1 MLETAG
7 ARAAFFVI
15 NYAITKRYPYSDE
28 GLKFEPMAQK
38 KAHEVDSWLRNPDPG
53 IGIVLIYGPDR
64 GLVAERAKAF
74 VTKTGLAADD
84 PFSSIRLEASELDAA
99 PGRLLDEAATVPMFS
114 ARRLIW
120 VKGAGGQKQLAEDVK
135 ALVAAPPRDSVVLI
149 EAGDLKK
156 GAALRS
162 AVENGAAAMALP
174 CYVDEGKAI
183 DAVIDEILGREN
195 LSIGLE
201 ARQALRASLGGDRL
215 ASRSEVEKLALY
227 RRGGGEIRLE
237 DVRTMTG
244 DVSGL
249 GIDDAVDAVLSGNG
263 KAFDASFTRLVSSG
277 THPFLVLAAAMR
289 QFQLLQLMR
298 AEMDADAKPAAAVV
312 ASARPPVFFSRR
324 RLVEAALQ
332 RWSAVAI
339 ARALERLHATV
350 LLTRQRA
357 DLATATAR
365 QALIALLVESARGGR

>member
-1 MLETAG
+1 
-7 ARAAFFVI
+7 
-15 NYAITKRYPYSDE
+15 
-28 GLKFEPMAQK
+28 MAQK
-38 KAHEVDSWLRNPDPG
+38 KAHEVDTWLRNPDPG

-64 GLVAERAKAF
+64 GLVAERARAF
-74 VTKTGLAADD
+74 VAKIGLAADD
-84 PFSSIRLEASELDAA
+84 PFSSIRLDASELEAA
-99 PGRLLDEAATVPMFS
+99 PGRLIDEAATVPMFS

-120 VKGAGGQKQLAEDVK
+120 VKGAGSQKQLAEDVK

-156 GAALRS
+156 GATLRS
-162 AVENGAAAMALP
+162 AVENAPAAMALP

-183 DAVIDEILGREN
+183 DAVIDEILGRES

-201 ARQALRASLGGDRL
+201 ARQALRANLGGDRL

-227 RRGGGEIRLE
+227 CRGGGEVRLE

-249 GIDDAVDAVLSGNG
+249 GIDDAVDAVLAGNG

-298 AEMDADAKPAAAVV
+298 AEMDAGSKPAAAVV

-332 RWSAVAI
+332 RWSAAAI
-339 ARALERLHATV
+339 ARALERLQAAV

-357 DLATATAR
+357 DLAAATAR

>member
-1 MLETAG
+1 
-7 ARAAFFVI
+7 
-15 NYAITKRYPYSDE
+15 
-28 GLKFEPMAQK
+28 MAQK

-74 VTKTGLAADD
+74 VAKTGLAADD
-84 PFSSIRLEASELDAA
+84 PFSSIRLEASELEAA

-120 VKGAGGQKQLAEDVK
+120 VKGAGSQKQLAEDVK

-162 AVENGAAAMALP
+162 TVENGAAAMALP

-183 DAVIDEILGREN
+183 DAVIDEILGREG

-227 RRGGGEIRLE
+227 CRGGSEIRLE

-263 KAFDASFTRLVSSG
+263 KAFDASFTRLVSAG

-298 AEMDADAKPAAAVV
+298 AEMDTDAKPAAAVV
-312 ASARPPVFFSRR
+312 ASARPPVFFTRR
-324 RLVEAALQ
+324 RLVEAAPP
-332 RWSAVAI
+332 RWRAPAI
-339 ARALERLHATV
+339 ARALERLQATV

-357 DLATATAR
+357 DLAAATAR